1 MPASKSQG
9 RRKSSVA
16 AVPAKGKKK
25 GAAKKGGRRSSV
37 ASANISGADLFSQL
51 CEGALSP
58 AAAGES
64 LAERLVS
71 ASSESALT
79 SLAAVIVE
87 ASGLNVTDDIDDNTD
102 FSSLAV
108 GPALPTSNGCV
119 FRSKKRDV
127 VKMADNLREFF
138 RSIGDSLALLEQAD
152 GDEFTT
158 WLLEPLEAMSLSPF
172 KELRHAASVAAYG
185 IGGAQAS
192 FFDAIFV
199 HRYRDAD
206 AAVRAT
212 AIEWLG
218 SWMIDQPEAFLTDDY
233 LKYVGWTLHDK
244 SPVVRHAALTVL
256 VELYC
261 GEEAADFADHLTTF
275 TGRFKGRIV
284 EATSDLDDSCAAL
297 ALELCKPLLAA
308 GELGTHEDVTAI
320 FSKMSDVSPAV
331 RAAVAPLVSEYYLAT
346 VNESME
352 ANSDQPLE
360 QLKLRALLEFV
371 DEFTLQPEN
380 PAYVVDA
387 LRGVDPLV
395 SDFGAMIDLLRES
408 DELDDGEVLALAR
421 IVSAAA
427 APSAVPTKDS
437 AATDAADSVL
447 ADFTQVALPALPE
460 LVSRFA
466 GDPDVLAEVLGFF
479 ALCDMDKALVNSSI
493 AGGALA
499 ESLASVVVDAT
510 GALILDAAGAGFAA
524 LLAQGSVYRADAEPV
539 FRQLAT
545 TLSDSLTSESHDDD
559 AAAALARVAATL
571 THVAFPPTVLEAVGV
586 AATRVLD
593 VSTAREAAL
602 VGATKVAG
610 LSLMWRLRSA
620 VDGLVRREDADEE
633 APSATELD
641 EELLSLLVT
650 VRDSLLATLDS
661 LLATTTSHALE
672 EAIVSSMSDVCCAF
686 ARLDGTAAGPIVAAS
701 PSLTGPMRTH
711 LLAAVESIRL
721 RGLSVSPDAE
731 GDTYA
736 AALQSLETA
745 MLSTARLALAG
756 ALRYEEDGG
765 ASLMT
770 CLGTT
775 APQFKLLDEAAKAFF
790 GRVRAER
797 VDAGDVGGECHLLHQ
812 ALVNKFTVEEDA
824 RMAEQAERQRRG
836 AGRKKKRAGADSLSS
851 VDDPASTSNLDEA
864 LVAAD
869 QWLVMSPLSLAKL
882 AARFITLYGVGAT
895 LSASPAQQGLARL
908 VLCAVR
914 WAVAEP
920 GEDEMV
926 RGDRMRLLAEATTPI
941 AAKLTPRVA
950 AAVLAKVKVAVE
962 EQFLVP
968 EEDESLSPLLSLVA
982 ELGSR
987 AGEAVSFTP
996 SSVESRGSRLSERR
1010 KRKSEGSTPTTARLE
1025 REREREREGEGEGE
1039 GEGSSLSARDLD
1051 AFVTTEAV
1059 GAFADETPEP
1069 KRRRSGRSS
1078 VASSARTPEGTDS
1091 LMGSDEE

>member
-1 MPASKSQG
+1 MPTTKTQP
-9 RRKSSVA
+9 RRKSSGA
-16 AVPAKGKKK
+16 ASATKKK
-25 GAAKKGGRRSSV
+25 SGTKKGGRRSST
-37 ASANISGADLFSQL
+37 APMSGADLFSQI
-51 CEGALSP
+51 CDGALSP

-71 ASSESALT
+71 ASADSALT
-79 SLAAVIVE
+79 SLATVVVE
-87 ASGLNVTDDIDDNTD
+87 SSGLNVTDPITDDTD
-102 FSSLAV
+102 YSSLSVA
-108 GPALPTSNGCV
+108 PALPSSNGCL

-138 RSIGDSLALLEQAD
+138 RSIGDSLALHDQAD
-152 GDEFTT
+152 GDEFVA

-185 IGGAQAS
+185 IGGGQAS
-192 FFDAIFV
+192 FFDSIFV

-218 SWMIDQPEAFLTDDY
+218 SLMVDQPESFLTDDY
-233 LKYVGWTLHDK
+233 LKYVGWTMHDK
-244 SPVVRHAALTVL
+244 SPLVRHASLSVL

-261 GEEAADFADHLTTF
+261 GDDAADFADNLTTF

-284 EATSDLDDSCAAL
+284 EATSDLDDGCAAL

-352 ANSDQPLE
+352 QNSDQPLE

-395 SDFGAMIDLLRES
+395 SDFGAMIGLLRDS

-421 IVSAAA
+421 IVAAAA
-427 APSAVPTKDS
+427 APTAVPAKDS
-437 AATDAADSVL
+437 AAADAADSVL
-447 ADFTQVALPALPE
+447 ATFTQVALPALPD

-466 GDPDVLAEVLGFF
+466 GDPDVLAEILGYYP
-479 ALCDMDKALVNSSI
+479 LCDMDKALVNSSI

-499 ESLASVVVDAT
+499 EAITAIVVDAT
-510 GALILDAAGAGFAA
+510 GEPILDAAGAALAA

-545 TLSDSLTSESHDDD
+545 TLTDALATQGRDDD
-559 AAAALARVAATL
+559 AASALARVAATL
-571 THVAFPPTVLEAVGV
+571 SHVAFPPSALEAVGV

-593 VSTAREAAL
+593 VSTARDSALAA
-602 VGATKVAG
+602 AARVAG
-610 LSLMWRLRSA
+610 LSLLWRLRAA
-620 VDGLVRREDADEE
+620 VDGLVRQDDDEEE
-633 APSATELD
+633 APPAAKLD
-641 EELLSLLVT
+641 EDVLSLLVT
-650 VRDSLLATLDS
+650 VRDSLLATLDG
-661 LLATTTSHALE
+661 LLATTTSHTLE
-672 EAIVSSMSDVCCAF
+672 EAIVSTMSDVCCAF
-686 ARLDGTAAGPIVAAS
+686 ARLDGTAAGPIAAAT

-721 RGLSVSPDAE
+721 RALSVSPDAE

-745 MLSTARLALAG
+745 MMSTARLALAG

-765 ASLMT
+765 ASLLT

-790 GRVRAER
+790 GRVRSER
-797 VDAGDVGGECHLLHQ
+797 TDAGDIGGECHLLHE
-812 ALVNKFTVEEDA
+812 ALVHKFTVEENA
-824 RMAEQAERQRRG
+824 RMAEQAERVRRG
-836 AGRKKKRAGADSLSS
+836 AGRKKAAASS
-851 VDDPASTSNLDEA
+851 SSSIDEPSSTVDEA
-864 LVAAD
+864 MVAAD

-882 AARFITLYGVGAT
+882 AARFVSLYGVGAAVT
-895 LSASPAQQGLARL
+895 APASQQGLARL
-908 VLCAVR
+908 ALCAVR
-914 WAVAEP
+914 WAIAEP

-926 RGDRMRLLAEATTPI
+926 RGDRMRLLAEATTPL
-941 AAKLTPRVA
+941 AAKLLPRYA

-968 EEDESLSPLLSLVA
+968 EEDETLAPIMALVG
-982 ELGSR
+982 ELGAR
-987 AGEAVSFTP
+987 AGEQVSFTP

-1010 KRKSEGSTPTTARLE
+1010 KRKSGEGAGSLGTTPLATRLE
-1025 REREREREGEGEGE
+1025 RERGAVE
-1039 GEGSSLSARDLD
+1039 EGSSLSARDLD
-1051 AFVTTEAV
+1051 AFVEEDAA

-1069 KRRRSGRSS
+1069 KRRRSARSS
-1078 VASSARTPEGTDS
+1078 VATSARTPDGTSS
-1091 LMGSDEE
+1091 LVGSDEE